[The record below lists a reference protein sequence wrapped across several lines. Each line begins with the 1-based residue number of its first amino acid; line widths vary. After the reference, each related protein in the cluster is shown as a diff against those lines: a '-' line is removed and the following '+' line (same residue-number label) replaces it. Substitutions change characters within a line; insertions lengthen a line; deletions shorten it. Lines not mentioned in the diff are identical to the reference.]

1 MRLSLSVRRLLV
13 ASWPVRREEVARVVY
28 PGLEPDEVEGVHLA
42 SLVAI
47 EFGGGRL
54 GLLPVPP
61 FAQLNARTYVRHG
74 GERAVYFLRSYV
86 TPGGLAGA
94 VLGAPFRAARI
105 SVGRERVSVPAAGVS
120 IPYRVGAE
128 VNAGPLAAHEFGL
141 YEAAGLRAFRIRR
154 GSAEWRAA
162 EPAGPVRADALLA
175 LGFDVSAPPSLV
187 YARDASF
194 ECEVPP
200 RAVPSAKRVASRS
213 RR

>member
-1 MRLSLSVRRLLV
+1 VRLSLSVRRLLV

-28 PGLEPDEVEGVHLA
+28 PGLEPDEVDGLHLA

-54 GLLPVPP
+54 GPLPVPP

-86 TPGGLAGA
+86 TPGGFAGVA
-94 VLGAPFRAARI
+94 LGAPFRAARI
-105 SVGRERVSVPAAGVS
+105 SVGRESVRVPAAGVS
-120 IPYRVGAE
+120 VPYRVGAGVE
-128 VNAGPLAAHEFGL
+128 AGPLAAHELGL
-141 YEAAGLRAFRIRR
+141 YEAAGLREFRIRR
-154 GSAEWRAA
+154 GPAEWRAA

-175 LGFDVSAPPSLV
+175 LGFDVSTPPSLV
-187 YARDASF
+187 YARDGSF
-194 ECEVPP
+194 ESEVPP
-200 RAVPSAKRVASRS
+200 RAVPAPRSAASRS